1 MPILPRSAPGRGLSP
16 IPLPFVC
23 QSCQRS
29 LRRFSVTS
37 GRASATTTVTAT
49 APPPS
54 PSPSGY
60 ALLTSRRLISLA
72 GPDAPKFL
80 HGLITQSVVDEPGGG
95 NGRHRHNTPVSSHT
109 SLAAG
114 APGFYS
120 GFLNATGRVLHDVFV
135 YRDTLGINAG
145 AADGE
150 TFVVE
155 VDAAQVDTLARH
167 IKRYKLR
174 SKLTFRVLDEGEI
187 AAWQVWDGS
196 SISSSE
202 NSPLSHLKDSIILP
216 DTRAPGMGY
225 RVLRRGGAN
234 GLDVDLAQ
242 SDDNMYRVR
251 RYLLGVAE
259 GQAEIPREQA
269 LPLEANMDLMGGID
283 FRKGCYV
290 GQELTIRTR
299 HRGIVR
305 KRILPCLLYPPNPS
319 PPSPPK
325 ALEYKPYISDEGTH
339 GEGSNKELSAE
350 DIPSNLSIGRDGT
363 KGRSA
368 GTWLRGVG
376 NIGLALCRLQIMTD
390 VELPGETAVG
400 APFDPTRDEF
410 VVKWGAD
417 EEGSGGQSVKIK
429 AFVPDWMRER
439 LQEGT

>member
-1 MPILPRSAPGRGLSP
+1 MPILARRALGPGLSP
-16 IPLPFVC
+16 FPRPFVC

-29 LRRFSVTS
+29 LRWFSVTS
-37 GRASATTTVTAT
+37 GRANTATDATDATDAVTTITTTSAATAI
-49 APPPS
+49 APPP
-54 PSPSGY
+54 PSGY

-72 GPDAPKFL
+72 GPDAPRFL
-80 HGLITQSVVDEPGGG
+80 HGLITQPVSEEPGSGSA
-95 NGRHRHNTPVSSHT
+95 RHQHNTPGAPFRA

-120 GFLNATGRVLHDVFV
+120 GFLNATGRVLHDAFV
-135 YRDTLGINAG
+135 YRDTLGLSRAEEKAFI
-145 AADGE
+145 
-150 TFVVE
+150 VE
-155 VDAAQVDTLARH
+155 VDAAQVHTLAQH
-167 IKRYKLR
+167 FKRYKLR
-174 SKLTFRVLDEGEI
+174 SKLSFRLKR
-187 AAWQVWDGS
+187 
-196 SISSSE
+196 SIV
-202 NSPLSHLKDSIILP
+202 LP

-225 RVLRRGGAN
+225 RVISYGGAK
-234 GLDVDLAQ
+234 GLDLDLEK
-242 SDDNMYRVR
+242 SDDNAYRVR

-299 HRGIVR
+299 HRGVVR
-305 KRILPCLLYPPNPS
+305 KRILPCLLYPSS
-319 PPSPPK
+319 PLPPEK
-325 ALEYKPYISDEGTH
+325 LEYRPYIAE
-339 GEGSNKELSAE
+339 GEGQENLSAE
-350 DIPSNLSIGRDGT
+350 DVPPGLSIGRDGA

-390 VELPGETAVG
+390 VELPGETAAGV
-400 APFDPTRDEF
+400 PFDPKRDEF

-439 LQEGT
+439 LQEK